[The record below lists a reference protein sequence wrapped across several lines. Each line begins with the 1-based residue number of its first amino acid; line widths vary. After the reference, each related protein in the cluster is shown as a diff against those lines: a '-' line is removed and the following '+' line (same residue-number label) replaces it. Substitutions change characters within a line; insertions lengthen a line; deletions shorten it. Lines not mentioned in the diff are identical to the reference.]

1 MIDWMA
7 HTGDANPRSGSTF
20 SQRYADFNLKVR
32 KGATTVGLST
42 RSASNVEWV
51 DFTGAAL
58 GPGTYTAVVSAGPL
72 GLLGRDRARGLGMG
86 QLHDAVGSIAGL
98 RRPVPPKRWSRSA
111 SVAAASFA
119 LVAALAGGCAPVVP
133 TGPTASGGSLG
144 RPVRKPPRAPGHPPP
159 SSPGVGRLVW
169 LVDRA
174 GRFGIWTTDLA
185 GADVRT
191 YRSDLDEVGTSLRDA
206 RLVGEDVVVIRDGPT
221 AELWILSPTAPPRLL
236 LDNVNSF
243 VQSGARELVAVRDVG
258 TVRAIWRVP
267 LDGPAAAV
275 IAELPVPDHGPQ
287 VGPFGFAISPDG
299 RTVAAG
305 WVGGPVE
312 VIGPKPG
319 EVARHRRPARRRGR
333 RSDRG
338 SHGPCR

>member
-1 MIDWMA
+1 
-7 HTGDANPRSGSTF
+7 
-20 SQRYADFNLKVR
+20 
-32 KGATTVGLST
+32 
-42 RSASNVEWV
+42 
-51 DFTGAAL
+51 
-58 GPGTYTAVVSAGPL
+58 
-72 GLLGRDRARGLGMG
+72 MG
-86 QLHDAVGSIAGL
+86 ELHDAVGSISRP

-119 LVAALAGGCAPVVP
+119 LVSALAGGCAPVVP
-133 TGPTASGGSLG
+133 TGPTASGGPSDVPSTSHL
-144 RPVRKPPRAPGHPPP
+144 APGSPATIG
-159 SSPGVGRLVW
+159 PGVGRLVW
-169 LVDRA
+169 LADRA

-267 LDGPAAAV
+267 LDGSAAAV

-319 EVARHRRPARRRGR
+319 RLRDIGAPLVVADDGRIVAVTGRVGDAYRLDGDRLVELAAPESDPLAVPGSGLVAWASSATTARSRRSRCETSSPARARRTLRAARRRT
-333 RSDRG
+333 
-338 SHGPCR
+338 